1 MLVPV
6 SAMGARGI
14 EIFKDGGQCPPY
26 KFSFIQ
32 DISLLVPVLTT
43 GSREIRYSRLVR
55 IAHPTNSPLFRIYR
69 CWYLS

>member
-6 SAMGARGI
+6 LGTGAK
-14 EIFKDGGQCPPY
+14 EIKGFKNGGQCPPY

-43 GSREIRYSRLVR
+43 GQRKSKGSKMVGS
-55 IAHPTNSPLFRIYR
+55 AHPTNSPLFRIYR